1 MAATALP
8 DDWRLSGVAITC
20 GYETSSTDPYTK
32 VADDFD
38 GMGISCGAL
47 QWNIGMKSLQPMVK
61 AVGKTR
67 VQALMPVYGAK
78 MWEACTGAVKDGLK
92 IVRGWQSKKE
102 LLKDAHAELM
112 ALMGSPE
119 MRAEQDKKINVK
131 ADTALTMA
139 SAWAKGRNNNAPSKR
154 LYCWFFDLA
163 TQNGSLEGQTP
174 KRVADFMSSNN
185 PDKVDD
191 LICDYLDG
199 LKGSSGHVKD
209 AHKNADLWR
218 GSSDERLELLCLT
231 YLRSATANPTW
242 RHVVIN
248 RKGTIAVGKGWV
260 NSGKRDF
267 TEYGL

>member
-1 MAATALP
+1 MAPVALP
-8 DDWRLSGVAITC
+8 DDWRSAGVAITC
-20 GYETSSTDPYTK
+20 GYETSSTDPYAK
-32 VADDFD
+32 VVGDFD

-67 VQALMPVYGAK
+67 VQALMPTHGAK
-78 MWEACTGAVKDGLK
+78 MWEACAGTVKDGLA
-92 IVRGWQSKKE
+92 IVRGWQSKKK
-102 LLKDAHAELM
+102 LLKDALAELV

-119 MRAEQDKKINVK
+119 MRAEQDKKIGVK

-139 SAWAKGRNNNAPSKR
+139 TAWAKGRDNTAPSKR

-174 KRVADFMSSNN
+174 KKVADFMSSNK

-191 LICDYLDG
+191 LISDYLAG

-209 AHKNADLWR
+209 AHKNANLWR

-260 NSGKRDF
+260 NSGERNF
-267 TEYGL
+267 SNHGL